1 MHLTISLCAILL
13 LCSGCGRREQP
24 VLQPFVGVLGDVWP
38 RANSD
43 LKLKILARDAG
54 GKVILHC
61 VLKNTSQ
68 VPVVFDES
76 TLPWRTHGSLGIS
89 AVTADGKGFS
99 EPPPA
104 EISRIGPPKNRVV
117 LKSGDSLEG
126 DVDLASLTIGRLP
139 RDEDPCVVILARNRR
154 CRSSG
159 VLFWCSGKSIL
170 QRSCLSSQNNLMKM
184 CGDIAV
190 ICANVFR
197 HPIDLSVVYG

>member
-1 MHLTISLCAILL
+1 MRLTISICAILL

-54 GKVILHC
+54 GTVILHC

-76 TLPWRTHGSLGIS
+76 TLPWRTQGSLGIS
-89 AVTADGKGFS
+89 AVTADGKVFS
-99 EPPPA
+99 EPPPPA
-104 EISRIGPPKNRVV
+104 DFSRIVPPKNRVV

-126 DVDLASLTIGRLP
+126 DVDLASLTIGQLP
-139 RDEDPCVVILARNRR
+139 RNEDVVLVWSFWLGIEGVDQAPYNFGAVENPFFSGLAF
-154 CRSSG
+154 
-159 VLFWCSGKSIL
+159 LPKIT
-170 QRSCLSSQNNLMKM
+170 
-184 CGDIAV
+184 
-190 ICANVFR
+190 
-197 HPIDLSVVYG
+197 